1 MTGMRRLIAGL
12 LLICLWTLAP
22 LAVWAVQPDEV
33 LADPA
38 LEARARSL
46 SLELRC
52 PVCQNQSI
60 DDSNA
65 ELARDLRLL
74 IRERLVA
81 GDSDPQVIAYLVDRY
96 GAFIRL
102 KPRFGAD
109 TLFLWLAPALLLGAA
124 FAGFSTLWRK
134 SADAQPEPLT
144 LSDEELATLEQALE
158 GEERP

>member
-1 MTGMRRLIAGL
+1 MICSRQLIFGL
-12 LLICLWTLAP
+12 MLTCFWTLAP
-22 LAVWAVQPDEV
+22 PAVLAVQPDEM
-33 LADPA
+33 LADPS

-46 SLELRC
+46 SLEMRC

-74 IRERLVA
+74 IRERLLA
-81 GDSDPQVIAYLVDRY
+81 GDSDTEVIDYLVARY

-102 KPRFGAD
+102 KPRFGTD
-109 TLFLWLAPALLLGAA
+109 TLILWLAPALLLGAA

-134 SADAQPEPLT
+134 K
-144 LSDEELATLEQALE
+144 EEAEQDTQALSAE
-158 GEERP
+158 EMAMLERALQGEERP